1 MASRKI
7 TGKLRPEILI
17 FDVDGVLIEVSG
29 SFHRSIIDTVHHFT
43 GHRVTSAEIH
53 QWKNR
58 SGYNDDW
65 RLSTDWIASLGGK
78 TAYEEV
84 KAEFQKFYWGEN
96 GKGNVR
102 RERWLV
108 SPAQIARWAKK
119 FELALF
125 TGRSKQELTYTLDG
139 ACSSVRAN
147 FRKIVTMED
156 VARLKPAPD
165 GLLKILNGR
174 DPAKALYLGD
184 SIDDALAARDAGVP
198 FLGVLPL
205 RSEARR
211 ARGSSLRKLGALHIL
226 DGVRELDNWLKR
238 FAATD

>member
-1 MASRKI
+1 MGARKSK
-7 TGKLRPEILI
+7 GKSRPEILI

-53 QWKNR
+53 EWKNR
-58 SGYNDDW
+58 PGYNDDW

-78 TAYEEV
+78 ITYDDV
-84 KAEFQKFYWGEN
+84 KAQFQNFYWGKDGN
-96 GKGNVR
+96 GNVR

-108 SPAQIARWAKK
+108 SAGQIARWAKK

-125 TGRSKQELTYTLDG
+125 TGRSQEELRYTLEGSRLRDH
-139 ACSSVRAN
+139 

-165 GLLKILNGR
+165 GLYKILNGR
-174 DPAKALYLGD
+174 DPGTALYLGD
-184 SIDDALAARDAGVP
+184 NIDDALAARDAHVP

-211 ARGSSLRKLGALHIL
+211 ARAASLRQLGALHIL
-226 DGVRELDNWLKR
+226 SGVRDLDTWLR
-238 FAATD
+238 SAGD

>member
-1 MASRKI
+1 MSAQKSK
-7 TGKLRPEILI
+7 GKPRPQILI

-43 GHRVTSAEIH
+43 GRRVTSAEIH

-65 RLSTDWIASLGGK
+65 RLSTDWIASLGAK
-78 TAYEEV
+78 IPYEQV
-84 KAEFQKFYWGEN
+84 KAQFQNFYWGNN
-96 GKGNVR
+96 GNGNVR

-108 SPAQIARWAKK
+108 SAAQIARWSKT

-125 TGRSKQELTYTLDG
+125 TGRSKEELSYTLDG
-139 ACSSVRAN
+139 LPVRAH
-147 FRKIVTMED
+147 FRRIVTMED

-165 GLLKILNGR
+165 GLHKILNGR
-174 DPAKALYLGD
+174 DPDNALYLGD
-184 SIDDALAARDAGVP
+184 SIDDALAAREAGVP
-198 FLGVLPL
+198 FLGVLPT

-211 ARGSSLRKLGALHIL
+211 ARAKGLRDLGALHIL
-226 DGVRELDNWLKR
+226 NCVRDLDRWLR
-238 FAATD
+238 SFAGC